1 MCVRGVLKQNNK
13 YYKEKELQMN
23 YKLQKREIT
32 TEYGTEIVVEK
43 KYNLN
48 KDQGKNRLWV
58 FQPQDPT
65 FIALNNKMKG
75 AGLWA

>member
-1 MCVRGVLKQNNK
+1 
-13 YYKEKELQMN
+13 MN